1 MEYRSDLRVRE
12 TASVWLAGVALALL
26 MTWPLAA
33 GLGRLGRTTGAD
45 GQFSLWNVAWVAR
58 TLVAHPA
65 GLFNANI
72 FYPHKTT
79 LAYSEA
85 NLLEGALGIPIWWA
99 TKNPYA
105 TLNVIV
111 LLAFTTSFACMYFLA
126 RHLSGSRAGSALAGV
141 AYAYCPY
148 VFAHTPHIQLLAT
161 GGLPL
166 SMLMLQ
172 RLADAPSP
180 KRGVLLGLAL
190 VAQTLACAYYGVFAA
205 LMVAF
210 GALVLAG
217 TRRLWRSWAFWQSL
231 AAGALV
237 ALAATVPVFLEYV
250 RVQNETEFGRTIAD
264 AARWSAKPQDYIV
277 SSAHAHA
284 WLLAIAR
291 RFEHW
296 EEVLFPGML
305 ALVLGV
311 AGFVLCARR
320 GAPRRARE
328 AALLYGSL
336 GGLALWSSFGPA
348 AGLYRLLFH
357 LPLFSFLRAPSRF
370 GLIVVFALA
379 LMTAFGVRAL
389 LERLTAHV
397 RAPAAAALVAAAVLE
412 LNVLPFPWE
421 RAPTVP
427 SPYRALASLPAA
439 PVAEFPFYSERVTF
453 PLHAQYM
460 LFSTTHWMPMVNG
473 YSDVIPLDFRQSAA
487 ILATFPSREAFAVL
501 AHHRVRYI
509 GVHWD
514 MYGPR
519 ADATRR
525 ALDGYAGNLRI
536 LAADGRMTLYEVVR
550 YP

>member
-1 MEYRSDLRVRE
+1 
-12 TASVWLAGVALALL
+12 
-26 MTWPLAA
+26 
-33 GLGRLGRTTGAD
+33 
-45 GQFSLWNVAWVAR
+45 
-58 TLVAHPA
+58 
-65 GLFNANI
+65 
-72 FYPHKTT
+72 
-79 LAYSEA
+79 
-85 NLLEGALGIPIWWA
+85 
-99 TKNPYA
+99 
-105 TLNVIV
+105 V
-111 LLAFTTSFACMYFLA
+111 L
-126 RHLSGSRAGSALAGV
+126 
-141 AYAYCPY
+141 
-148 VFAHTPHIQLLAT
+148 QK
-161 GGLPL
+161 
-166 SMLMLQ
+166 
-172 RLADAPSP
+172 LADRPSP

-210 GALVLAG
+210 GTLVLAG
-217 TRRLWRSWAFWQSL
+217 TRRLWRSRIFWQSV
-231 AAGALV
+231 AAGAFV
-237 ALAATVPVFLEYV
+237 ALAATIPVFLEYV
-250 RVQNETEFGRTIAD
+250 RVKSETEFGRTIAD

-305 ALVLGV
+305 ALLLGL
-311 AGFVLCARR
+311 AGLVLCARR
-320 GAPRRARE
+320 SASRQARE

-348 AGLYRLLFH
+348 AGLYRVLFH

-370 GLIVVFALA
+370 GLVVVFALA
-379 LMTAFGVRAL
+379 VLAAFAVRAL
-389 LERLTAHV
+389 LDRLASHM
-397 RAPAAAALVAAAVLE
+397 RAPVAATLVAAALLE

-421 RAPTVP
+421 RAPMVP
-427 SPYRALASLPAA
+427 SPYRVLASLPVF

-460 LFSTTHWMPMVNG
+460 LFSTTHWMPLVNG
-473 YSDVIPLDFRQSAA
+473 YSDVIPLDFRESAA
-487 ILATFPSREAFAVL
+487 VLGAFPSREAFAVL

-519 ADATRR
+519 AEATRH
-525 ALDGYAGNLRI
+525 AIDGYAGNLKV
-536 LAADGRMTLYEVVR
+536 LAADARMTLYEVVR